1 MGSILEGMRVISWT
15 VGATGPMAATI
26 LGDMG
31 AEVIKVEDPRVGDM
45 ARTLNRAHG
54 VNLKMPAGSS
64 LIWEKNNRNA
74 RGIALNLKT
83 PKGLEAMYRIVEKSD
98 ALIQNYR
105 AGAAARLGMDYETLR
120 EINPKLV
127 YASSTGYGHKG
138 PYVDRPNL
146 DTVTLAASGNMT
158 LAGGPDAPPVNN
170 SGMAD
175 QMGAVWLAFGAV
187 AALLARERH
196 GFGQE
201 VFSSGLGA
209 MINLQ
214 SIAVLSRTATGQG
227 PGHQDRAD
235 ARNPLANWY
244 RCKGGRWIVLA
255 LVQGDR
261 YWATLCKALSLPEL
275 EGDPRF
281 ATLLDREENNRE
293 LIAIFD
299 AKFAERTYE
308 EWDRAFQAA
317 GDLIYTR
324 INNIADLEDDPQVIA
339 NDYITEWNHPRFGK
353 MKVPG
358 FPVQFSETPQSLR
371 LAAPELGEH
380 TEEVLQEYGYTWD
393 DLQEMK
399 AEGAIL

>member
-1 MGSILEGMRVISWT
+1 MRSILEGMRVISWT

-45 ARTLNRAHG
+45 ARTLNRAQG
-54 VNLKMPAGSS
+54 VNLTMPTGSS

-83 PKGLEAMYRIVEKSD
+83 PKGLEAMYRIVEKAD

-120 EINPKLV
+120 KINPKLV

-138 PYVDRPNL
+138 PHANRPNL

-227 PGHQDRAD
+227 PGYQDRAD

-261 YWATLCKALSLPEL
+261 YWPTLCKALDVPEL
-275 EGDPRF
+275 EHD
-281 ATLLDREENNRE
+281 T
-293 LIAIFD
+293 
-299 AKFAERTYE
+299 
-308 EWDRAFQAA
+308 
-317 GDLIYTR
+317 
-324 INNIADLEDDPQVIA
+324 
-339 NDYITEWNHPRFGK
+339 
-353 MKVPG
+353 
-358 FPVQFSETPQSLR
+358 SLR
-371 LAAPELGEH
+371 HPPRPRASITRSSSPSS
-380 TEEVLQEYGYTWD
+380 T
-393 DLQEMK
+393 
-399 AEGAIL
+399 

>member
-1 MGSILEGMRVISWT
+1 MRSILEGMRVISWT

-45 ARTLNRAHG
+45 ARTLNRAQG
-54 VNLKMPAGSS
+54 VNLTMPTGSS

-83 PKGLEAMYRIVEKSD
+83 PKGLEAMYRIVEKAD

-120 EINPKLV
+120 KINPKLV

-138 PYVDRPNL
+138 PHVNRPNL

-227 PGHQDRAD
+227 PGYQDRAD

-261 YWATLCKALSLPEL
+261 YWPTLCKALDLPEL
-275 EGDPRF
+275 EHDTRF
-281 ATLLDREENNRE
+281 ATLLDRERHNKE
-293 LIAIFD
+293 LIDIFD

-308 EWDRAFQAA
+308 EWDGKLFKPPATSSTPASTTSPTWR
-317 GDLIYTR
+317 T
-324 INNIADLEDDPQVIA
+324 
-339 NDYITEWNHPRFGK
+339 TPRSSPTTTSPNGTI
-353 MKVPG
+353 PG
-358 FPVQFSETPQSLR
+358 SARRRSPASPSSSARRRRPSGSPPPSSASTPKKSSKSTATPGTTSR
-371 LAAPELGEH
+371 R
-380 TEEVLQEYGYTWD
+380 
-393 DLQEMK
+393 
-399 AEGAIL
+399 

>member
-1 MGSILEGMRVISWT
+1 MRSILAGMRVISWT

-83 PKGLEAMYRIVEKSD
+83 PKGLEAMYRMVEKAD

-120 EINPKLV
+120 KINPKLV

-214 SIAVLSRTATGQG
+214 SIAVLSRAATGQG
-227 PGHQDRAD
+227 PGHQERAD
-235 ARNPLANWY
+235 ARNPA
-244 RCKGGRWIVLA
+244 RQ
-255 LVQGDR
+255 LVP
-261 YWATLCKALSLPEL
+261 L
-275 EGDPRF
+275 
-281 ATLLDREENNRE
+281 
-293 LIAIFD
+293 
-299 AKFAERTYE
+299 
-308 EWDRAFQAA
+308 
-317 GDLIYTR
+317 
-324 INNIADLEDDPQVIA
+324 
-339 NDYITEWNHPRFGK
+339 
-353 MKVPG
+353 
-358 FPVQFSETPQSLR
+358 
-371 LAAPELGEH
+371 
-380 TEEVLQEYGYTWD
+380 
-393 DLQEMK
+393 
-399 AEGAIL
+399 